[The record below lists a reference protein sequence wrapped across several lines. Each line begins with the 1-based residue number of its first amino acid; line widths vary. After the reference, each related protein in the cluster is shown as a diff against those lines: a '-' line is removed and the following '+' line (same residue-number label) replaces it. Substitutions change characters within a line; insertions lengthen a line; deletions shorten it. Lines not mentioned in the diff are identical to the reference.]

1 MCCMYVCGICM
12 RIRML
17 HVHVY
22 KYVVC
27 MCMRVRHVYVCCM
40 CMRCVCSRQ
49 MYVVIISK
57 YPQIILTYVYIVS
70 LGYSPVLHIYIYCTS
85 KYVYSV
91 SLNTESYVEIIIVN
105 YLSYVRIFF

>member
-12 RIRML
+12 CMCGMRIRMW

-27 MCMRVRHVYVCCM
+27 MCIRVRHVYMCCM

-57 YPQIILTYVYIVS
+57 YPQIILNKFRVLPSTKYTYWYSNLINMSTVY
-70 LGYSPVLHIYIYCTS
+70 H
-85 KYVYSV
+85 
-91 SLNTESYVEIIIVN
+91 
-105 YLSYVRIFF
+105 